1 MMMDTRSACLAL
13 ALLMSGMNADGRF
26 TAEEDKPMK
35 DPQQYNHEAWQASSY
50 GRSWQAEA
58 ERGCRP
64 EESYPEPV
72 PGVGTAHGP
81 ARADCGNSGLV
92 AADPAKG
99 R

>member
-1 MMMDTRSACLAL
+1 MMRDTRPACLAL
-13 ALLMSGMNADGRF
+13 ALLMSGMSAAGRF

-58 ERGCRP
+58 ERWYRP

-72 PGVGTAHGP
+72 PGVGAAHGQ
-81 ARADCGNSGLV
+81 RADCGNSGLV